1 MRSCSVTNSLGRV
14 NLLNVS
20 NTPWRPSRNAANAPG
35 RLTDAR
41 HSSVARIPSVRK
53 YRVNNWPV
61 MASGRSAAF
70 YQRRS
75 ASVSPVAWLDTATC
89 FMLTMLTLRDARES
103 FFFPPLP
110 NPLPRGERGRTVAS
124 SLFGSSLSNRM
135 NGRKV

>member
-1 MRSCSVTNSLGRV
+1 MRSCSVTDSLGRG

-20 NTPWRPSRNAANAPG
+20 NTPRRSSRNAADAPG

-41 HSSVARIPSVRK
+41 YSGGARIPSVRK

-75 ASVSPVAWLDTATC
+75 ASVSPAAWLNTATC
-89 FMLTMLTLRDARES
+89 FMLIPREARES

-110 NPLPRGERGRTVAS
+110 NPLPRGERGRKARGDGVFT
-124 SLFGSSLSNRM
+124 L
-135 NGRKV
+135 